1 MMRWPGIPHRGLRV
15 GRTLLPAVAVAIV
28 AVIALAW
35 CITLFHAPADGGSL
49 DARVTAV
56 GATVRCPICP
66 EPIPLNDVQTA
77 QAIQMRQFIRD
88 QLRQGLSE
96 DQVRR
101 ELVARYGTS
110 ILLAPP
116 QRGFDLLAW
125 VVPLCAVAA
134 CAIAALLAVR
144 RWSSSGALPADPL
157 PPTLPG
163 SPVNPEARRYQELLD
178 RELAARD

>member
-1 MMRWPGIPHRGLRV
+1 MKRLGTPYHGLRM
-15 GRTLLPAVAVAIV
+15 GRTRLPVVAVAIV
-28 AVIALAW
+28 AVIALVW
-35 CITLFHAPADGGSL
+35 CITLFRAPAAGGSL

-77 QAIQMRQFIRD
+77 QAVQMRQFIRD

-96 DQVRR
+96 DQVRQ
-101 ELVARYGTS
+101 ELVARYGTG

-125 VVPLCAVAA
+125 VVPLCALVA
-134 CAIAALLAVR
+134 CAIAALLALR
-144 RWSSSGALPADPL
+144 RWSSSGALPDDQL
-157 PPTLPG
+157 PAARPTGAG
-163 SPVNPEARRYQELLD
+163 SPEARRYEDQLD